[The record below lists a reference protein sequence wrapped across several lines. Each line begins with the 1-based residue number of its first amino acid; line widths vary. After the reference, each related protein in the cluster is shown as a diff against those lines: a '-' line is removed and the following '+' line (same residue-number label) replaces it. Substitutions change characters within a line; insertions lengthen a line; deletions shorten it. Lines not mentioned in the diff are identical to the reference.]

1 VKTHIYF
8 QSIQSSRGEKKI
20 ENNPCSLLDFSHLV
34 LLKNEVYSN
43 ISDSDERVIVVLG
56 GACYAQVGGKD
67 FGRIGGRENVFAG
80 KPYALY
86 VPPRHKVSLIGSSD
100 ICELAICWA
109 SAEIETDGFVIKPAD
124 VVEKTTGTSNFTRKM
139 HGILVG
145 DTRAVQRL
153 IVGETYT
160 PSGNWSTYPPHKHE
174 KDNLP
179 EEVYMEEIYYFKVN
193 PPQGF
198 GIAKY
203 FTDDEAIDEIYTI
216 RNSTV
221 LMMPRGY
228 HTVVSA
234 PGYVTYYLW
243 CLAGNCRAQAVAS
256 HPDQA
261 WVNKYV
267 DQIEH
272 YVVQLGKE

>member
-1 VKTHIYF
+1 VESVDKWITPKKAA
-8 QSIQSSRGEKKI
+8 SGSSL
-20 ENNPCSLLDFSHLV
+20 N
-34 LLKNEVYSN
+34 
-43 ISDSDERVIVVLG
+43 
-56 GACYAQVGGKD
+56 
-67 FGRIGGRENVFAG
+67 
-80 KPYALY
+80 
-86 VPPRHKVSLIGSSD
+86 KVSLVGSSD

-109 SAEIETDGFVIKPAD
+109 SAKIETDGFVIKPAD

-139 HGILVG
+139 HGILVV
-145 DTRAVQRL
+145 DTRVVQRL
-153 IVGETYT
+153 IVGETYA

-216 RNSTV
+216 RNNTV

-234 PGYVTYYLW
+234 PGYLTYYLW
-243 CLAGNCRAQAVAS
+243 CLAGNFRAQAVAS

-261 WVNKYV
+261 WVNRYV
-267 DQIEH
+267 DQIEP